1 MKKIIIILCT
11 IFCTVGANAQ
21 TSVDSLLNIQ
31 QEKVATL
38 ESENLKLKSQVNS
51 LEQKVL
57 KLNQSVSAIEGE
69 ISQTNEQ
76 VGKNSSQIST
86 NAETFDSKIT
96 ETNSTI
102 YHNANNL
109 KLVVIWGAVV
119 VFVVLLISLV
129 VSIIIGRKGKNEVIK
144 LKEQAV
150 LLNEK
155 IIDKLSGEV
164 NELQEI
170 SKSLSSASSG
180 GNEVDHNLVK
190 ALADR
195 ITFMEMTLY
204 KMDSSVRGH
213 RHLSRTIEQMKDNL
227 KVYGYEIVE
236 MLGKPYNEGMRVTA
250 NFVEDPELE
259 EGKQIITGIIKP
271 QINYNGV
278 MIQSAQITVSQNL

>member
-1 MKKIIIILCT
+1 MF
-11 IFCTVGANAQ
+11 FCTLGITAQ
-21 TSVDSLLNIQ
+21 TSVDSLLSIQ
-31 QEKVATL
+31 SEKVASL
-38 ESENLKLKSQVNS
+38 ESENQKLKSRVNS

-57 KLNQSVSAIEGE
+57 KLNQSVAAIEGE

-76 VGKNSSQIST
+76 VGKNSFQISS
-86 NAETFDSKIT
+86 NAETFDSKIS

-102 YHNANNL
+102 SHNANNL
-109 KLVVIWGAVV
+109 RLVVIWGAVV
-119 VFVVLLISLV
+119 VFIVLLISLM

-144 LKEQAV
+144 FREQAV
-150 LLNEK
+150 QLNEK
-155 IIDKLSGEV
+155 IIDKLSDEII
-164 NELQEI
+164 ELQEF
-170 SKSLSSASSG
+170 SKSLSSASSV
-180 GNEVDHNLVK
+180 GNEVDHSLVK

-213 RHLSRTIEQMKDNL
+213 RHLSRTIEQIKDNL
-227 KVYGYEIVE
+227 KVYGYELVE